1 MQGKGDLHPSPQG
14 AARAKDNKLP
24 APQQQAQSPFH
35 LVLHGGRRIYLK
47 ITVSVLYT
55 STGLV
60 TSDTGS
66 FVSATGLIPQ
76 GLDVS
81 EASVYKMYR
90 VFSGYV
96 LRLHAGLILISAGL
110 FVLAAGFIP
119 QH

>member
-1 MQGKGDLHPSPQG
+1 MLSKGDLHPSPQG

-35 LVLHGGRRIYLK
+35 PVLHGGRRIFLR
-47 ITVSVLYT
+47 ITVSGL
-55 STGLV
+55 STPAGLV
-60 TSDTGS
+60 TSATGS
-66 FVSATGLIPQ
+66 FVTAVGLIPQ

-81 EASVYKMYR
+81 AANVYKMYR

-96 LRLHAGLILISAGL
+96 LRLHAGSILMSTAL
-110 FVLAAGFIP
+110 FVLAAGFIL

>member
-35 LVLHGGRRIYLK
+35 PVLHGGRRIYPK
-47 ITVSVLYT
+47 ITVSVLST
-55 STGLV
+55 SAGLV
-60 TSDTGS
+60 TSATGS
-66 FVSATGLIPQ
+66 FVTAAGLIPQ

-81 EASVYKMYR
+81 TANVYKMYR

-96 LRLHAGLILISAGL
+96 LRLHAGLILMSAAL

-119 QH
+119 QR